1 MPMQASMLRIHARR
15 DGSNF
20 YLRLA
25 GELDFS
31 NVKLLEG
38 ELERLEQSDAEHL
51 IVDLSG
57 LEFIDSS
64 GMALLIRASQRSAQ
78 DSNRLRMKRSDHRA
92 VSRMLALARIE
103 NWLPFI
109 D

>member
-1 MPMQASMLRIHARR
+1 MPKPSSMLRICAER

-20 YLRLA
+20 YLRLT

-31 NVKLLEG
+31 NVKLLNG
-38 ELERLEQSDAEHL
+38 ELDRLEKSDAEQL
-51 IVDLSG
+51 IVDLTG

-64 GMALLIRASQRSAQ
+64 GIALLVRASQRSAE
-78 DSNRLRMKRSDHRA
+78 DSNRLRIKRSDHLA
-92 VSRMLALARIE
+92 VKRILGVARVE
-103 NWLPFI
+103 NGLPFI

>member
-1 MPMQASMLRIHARR
+1 MLRICAER

-20 YLRLA
+20 YLRLT

-31 NVKLLEG
+31 NVKLLNG
-38 ELERLEQSDAEHL
+38 ELDRLEKSDAEQL
-51 IVDLSG
+51 IVDLTG

-64 GMALLIRASQRSAQ
+64 GIALLVRASQRSAE
-78 DSNRLRMKRSDHRA
+78 DSNRLRIKRSDHLA
-92 VSRMLALARIE
+92 VKRILGVARVE
-103 NWLPFI
+103 NGLPFI

>member
-1 MPMQASMLRIHARR
+1 MLRICAKR
-15 DGSNF
+15 DGSSF
-20 YLRLA
+20 YLRLT

-38 ELERLEQSDAEHL
+38 ELHRIEESDAEHL

-57 LEFIDSS
+57 LEFIDSG
-64 GMALLIRASQRSAQ
+64 GMASLIRAAQRSAQ
-78 DSNRLRMKRSDHRA
+78 DSNRLHIKRSDHLA
-92 VSRMLALARIE
+92 VKRMLGLAQVE

>member
-1 MPMQASMLRIHARR
+1 MHKQSSMLRIDANR
-15 DGSNF
+15 DGSN
-20 YLRLA
+20 YHLRLR

-38 ELERLEQSDAEHL
+38 ELDRLEQSDAEHL

-78 DSNRLRMKRSDHRA
+78 DSNRLRMRRSDHLA

-103 NWLPFI
+103 HWLPFR

>member
-1 MPMQASMLRIHARR
+1 MPKQSSMLRICAER
-15 DGSNF
+15 DGSSYF
-20 YLRLA
+20 LRLT

-31 NVKLLEG
+31 NVKLLGG
-38 ELERLEQSDAEHL
+38 ELDRLEQSNADHL

-78 DSNRLRMKRSDHRA
+78 DSNRLRMKRSDHLA
-92 VSRMLALARIE
+92 VKRVLGLAEVE
-103 NWLPFI
+103 NGLPFL

>member
-1 MPMQASMLRIHARR
+1 MPKASSMLRICAER

-20 YLRLA
+20 YLRLT

-31 NVKLLEG
+31 NVKLLNG
-38 ELERLEQSDAEHL
+38 ELDRLEKSDAEQL
-51 IVDLSG
+51 IVDLTG

-64 GMALLIRASQRSAQ
+64 GIALLVRASQRSAE
-78 DSNRLRMKRSDHRA
+78 DSNRLRIKRSDHLA
-92 VSRMLALARIE
+92 VKRILGVARVE
-103 NWLPFI
+103 NGLPFI

>member
-1 MPMQASMLRIHARR
+1 MPSMLRIYAGR
-15 DGSNF
+15 DGSNY
-20 YLRLA
+20 YLRLM

-31 NVKLLEG
+31 SVKLLEG
-38 ELERLEQSDAEHL
+38 ELERIEQSDAEHL

-64 GMALLIRASQRSAQ
+64 GMASLIRASQRSAQ
-78 DSNRLRMKRSDHRA
+78 DSHRLQLKRSDHLA
-92 VSRMLALARIE
+92 VKRMLGLARIE

>member
-1 MPMQASMLRIHARR
+1 MSRQSSMLRICAER
-15 DGSNF
+15 DGSND
-20 YLRLA
+20 YLRLT

-38 ELERLEQSDAEHL
+38 ELDRLEQSDSEHL
-51 IVDLSG
+51 IVDLGG

-78 DSNRLRMKRSDHRA
+78 DSNRLRMKRSDHPA
-92 VSRMLALARIE
+92 VKRILGLARIE
-103 NWLPFI
+103 DGLPFI

>member
-1 MPMQASMLRIHARR
+1 MSSQTSMLRIYDER
-15 DGSNF
+15 DGSTYN
-20 YLRLA
+20 LRLT

-38 ELERLEQSDAEHL
+38 ELDRIEQSDAKRL
-51 IVDLSG
+51 IVDLTG

-64 GMALLIRASQRSAQ
+64 GMASLIRASQRSAQ
-78 DSNRLRMKRSDHRA
+78 DSNRLRMKRSDHQA
-92 VSRMLALARIE
+92 VNRLFGLARIE
-103 NWLPFI
+103 SWLPFI